1 MLPAMR
7 ISRRLIAPAVLLALI
22 AAVWAL
28 GLSGRLSWASLAQYQ
43 SALKTQVTEHPIL
56 APCLFEVAYI
66 ASVTL
71 SLPQAGLLTL
81 IGGLLFGALAGGA
94 LASTGATIGAIL
106 LFVIA
111 RSAFAE
117 VMARRSGAAGGA
129 PLAKLRDELGRN
141 GFSYLLAIRLIPVV
155 PFWLVNLAA
164 AFGGMPLRHFAIAT
178 MIGILPATFITAWI
192 GAGIGDVLARGE
204 KPDVSFLF
212 SWPILTPLLALACLS
227 IAPVIWR
234 KLRPRD
240 A

>member
-1 MLPAMR
+1 MVPAMR
-7 ISRRLIAPAVLLALI
+7 ISRRLIAPAVLIALI

-28 GLSGRLSWASLAQYQ
+28 GLSGRLSWASLALYQ
-43 SALKTQVTEHPIL
+43 SALKAQVTAHPVL
-56 APCLFEVAYI
+56 APCLFLVAYT

-94 LASTGATIGAIL
+94 LAAIGATIGAIC

-117 VMARRSGAAGGA
+117 VMARRGGAA
-129 PLAKLRDELGRN
+129 LTKLRDELGRN

-164 AFGGMPLRHFAIAT
+164 AFCGMRLRQFAVAT

-192 GAGIGDVLARGE
+192 GAGVGDVLARGE
-204 KPDVSFLF
+204 KPDVSLLF
-212 SWPILTPLLALACLS
+212 SWPVLTPLLALASLS
-227 IAPVIWR
+227 LAPVIWR